1 MKSGN
6 SFTCKRLLTSCV
18 TPLSVNFQFE
28 IFKRHGAGQQP
39 CPNDMSL
46 EALALYIYTNV
57 VRKISIGSPE
67 NSTKVFS
74 CGFSSVFRKERACI
88 HGGDCADT
96 NKCIYVH
103 TKSLD
108 PVWSPMCV
116 RCMGKANPIDFSTV
130 LRMPPQSKR
139 GRVHCKIMTIIE
151 KALAASL

>member
-1 MKSGN
+1 M
-6 SFTCKRLLTSCV
+6 